1 MDDGLIAAY
10 ADWPALMPFLHLPV
24 QSGSDRVL
32 EAMNRR
38 HKADDYRRIVDR
50 LRRARPDI
58 ALSSDFIVGFPGE
71 RDQDFAA
78 TIGLVTAV
86 GYAQAFSRSAERRV
100 GKGGVSQGRARWTPY
115 H

>member
-1 MDDGLIAAY
+1 MDDELIAAY
-10 ADWPALMPFLHLPV
+10 ADVPALMPFLHLPV
-24 QSGSDRVL
+24 QSGSDRIL

-78 TIGLVTAV
+78 NIGLVTAV
-86 GYAQAFSRSAERRV
+86 RSEERRV
-100 GKGGVSQGRARWTPY
+100 GKEWVSTGSYRWSTSN
-115 H
+115 

>member
-1 MDDGLIAAY
+1 MDDELIAAY
-10 ADWPALMPFLHLPV
+10 ADVPALMPFLHLPV
-24 QSGSDRVL
+24 QSGSDRIL

-86 GYAQAFSRSAERRV
+86 GYAQAFSFKYRSEEHT
-100 GKGGVSQGRARWTPY
+100 SELQ
-115 H
+115 